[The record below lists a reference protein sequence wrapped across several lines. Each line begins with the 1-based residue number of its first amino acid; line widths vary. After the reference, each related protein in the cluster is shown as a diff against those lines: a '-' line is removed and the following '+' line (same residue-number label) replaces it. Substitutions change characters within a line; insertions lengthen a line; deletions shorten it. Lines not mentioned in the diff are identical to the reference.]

1 MRRSMGGATKKTGSE
16 GCWGSRVSGGAWG
29 VAVHGSG
36 EEVGGRRCQIVQA
49 TKNAGALVHL
59 GAHRNTMRRH
69 AGGKGAGTKA
79 PADEDDTITILPW
92 VVLYT

>member
-1 MRRSMGGATKKTGSE
+1 M
-16 GCWGSRVSGGAWG
+16 
-29 VAVHGSG
+29 
-36 EEVGGRRCQIVQA
+36 GGRRCQIVQA

-59 GAHRNTMRRH
+59 RAHRNTMRRH

-79 PADEDDTITILPW
+79 PEGEDDDTITILPW